1 MVFKEKINIVLYYII
16 SPYDFFLLFSEYRKY
31 DMCLYRNVCDAPSV
45 RDKCWNLIVV
55 QKSDSRCELFDLCST
70 TITSNVTK
78 DY

>member
-1 MVFKEKINIVLYYII
+1 MIFVLFCFVLFC
-16 SPYDFFLLFSEYRKY
+16 FFLNIENMY

-55 QKSDSRCELFDLCST
+55 QKKSDSRCELFDLCST

-78 DY
+78 DS